1 MITCLFYKRIIANCV
16 DANTPL
22 PGQARNHVRK
32 CSTCRQTYA
41 SERDIAHRLL
51 ADASAQDCSPPPFL
65 HAKIMSFVVGSAAH
79 PEREANRVRFGWVLG
94 LAMVCLLLAG
104 VLWLRNPP
112 APGRS
117 MGLRASRAVTA
128 SSVFPMVMELPD
140 ARRLR
145 QWTETLDRPLETEM
159 ELVVNDAK
167 MAINSLANSFISEK
181 FRP

>member
-1 MITCLFYKRIIANCV
+1 M
-16 DANTPL
+16 
-22 PGQARNHVRK
+22 
-32 CSTCRQTYA
+32 
-41 SERDIAHRLL
+41 
-51 ADASAQDCSPPPFL
+51 
-65 HAKIMSFVVGSAAH
+65 
-79 PEREANRVRFGWVLG
+79 
-94 LAMVCLLLAG
+94 
-104 VLWLRNPP
+104 
-112 APGRS
+112 
-117 MGLRASRAVTA
+117 TA